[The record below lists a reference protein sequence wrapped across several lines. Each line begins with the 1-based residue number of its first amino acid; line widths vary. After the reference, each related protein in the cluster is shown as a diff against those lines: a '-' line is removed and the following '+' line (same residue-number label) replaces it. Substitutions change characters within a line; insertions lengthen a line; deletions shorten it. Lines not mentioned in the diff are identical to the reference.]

1 MSIRSY
7 WTLRRIAGAIGKA
20 GFRQGP
26 QIQKMQVENGHET
39 ELSYKSKGKLG
50 FEAGR
55 IEATSIAQAI
65 ANPRGL
71 KVRIINGDGRP
82 KRQVFHKS

>member
-7 WTLRRIAGAIGKA
+7 WTLRKIAGAIGKA

-39 ELSYKSKGKLG
+39 ELSYKSKGKL
-50 FEAGR
+50 
-55 IEATSIAQAI
+55 
-65 ANPRGL
+65 
-71 KVRIINGDGRP
+71 
-82 KRQVFHKS
+82 